1 MKRTTGPTA
10 EPPHASH
17 PTPTAA
23 ASRGALQNKH
33 GWLFEDENYAGFVNW
48 MKSVLEYE
56 HFHQMMVTA
65 AKKQDNLSC
74 EHK

>member
-1 MKRTTGPTA
+1 MERGEK
-10 EPPHASH
+10 E
-17 PTPTAA
+17 PTPAEEA
-23 ASRGALQNKH
+23 ERRQNKH

-74 EHK
+74 AHK